1 MASGV
6 GEGRDEDGAEV
17 QLVEDVVLHEPQFWN
32 LSTVGLQILDPD
44 LQYEDFAHLC
54 SILGAMHEAVR
65 FAIGDAILQGE
76 HLFGER
82 SYQAFESFQLSEEAM
97 KEYVR
102 VAQRVPRARRRKG
115 LSWSHH
121 RAVAAL
127 PAPEQ
132 KEWLKRAVDD
142 SLSHHD
148 LRAELR
154 GSVLRNGDQPE
165 VQVCEGCGRPL

>member
-1 MASGV
+1 M
-6 GEGRDEDGAEV
+6 GES
-17 QLVEDVVLHEPQFWN
+17 VVLHEPHFWD
-32 LSTVGLQILDPD
+32 LSAVGLQILDPEIE
-44 LQYEDFAHLC
+44 YEDFAHLC

-82 SYQAFESFQLSEEAM
+82 SYQAFEKFQLSEEAM

-102 VAQRVPRARRRKG
+102 VAQRVPRSRRRKG

-127 PAPEQ
+127 PPGEQ
-132 KEWLKRAVDD
+132 KEWLRKAVD
-142 SLSHHD
+142 SGMSHHS
-148 LRAELR
+148 LRSA
-154 GSVLRNGDQPE
+154 LRNGQPE
-165 VQVCEGCGRPL
+165 PQRERCPTCGGWLRAD